1 MGILTQEE
9 VLNEAV
15 LEMKPRSVKDL
26 KEGDR
31 VCAFWS
37 NQMNYLHPGTVAGP
51 DSDQSFVIIQ
61 LDDGDSRDIHV
72 DQVRLLPEN
81 YPFVAPSEDSITGLF
96 GSRKRCAT
104 AELQTN
110 DEKRVRANEEKKSK
124 KYTKNKTK
132 NKKKK

>member
-1 MGILTQEE
+1 
-9 VLNEAV
+9 
-15 LEMKPRSVKDL
+15 MKPRSVSDL

-51 DSDQSFVIIQ
+51 DSDQDFVIIQ

-81 YPFVAPSEDSITGLF
+81 YPFVGRFPYNHTISYLVVYFQLHQRT
-96 GSRKRCAT
+96 
-104 AELQTN
+104 
-110 DEKRVRANEEKKSK
+110 V
-124 KYTKNKTK
+124 
-132 NKKKK
+132 